1 MKLNIKAFSI
11 YRVVLL
17 TRQISGL
24 CLICGMKEIPAKM
37 KSLRGNPRSIMFLG
51 FKSHLSQQAAANLTQ
66 ERFKSY
72 ESENAN

>member
-1 MKLNIKAFSI
+1 MFDLWDERN
-11 YRVVLL
+11 
-17 TRQISGL
+17 TRQNEISPR
-24 CLICGMKEIPAKM
+24 EPAEYH
-37 KSLRGNPRSIMFLG
+37 ILG